1 MFFFVF
7 DNVWNLDNV
16 IIKCNSYLII
26 FLFVLEL
33 FYKEDIVLISI
44 LFILE
49 KKLVYNLYNLFE
61 I

>member
-44 LFILE
+44 LFILG
-49 KKLVYNLYNLFE
+49 KKLVYDLKNLFE

>member
-49 KKLVYNLYNLFE
+49 KKLVYNL
-61 I
+61 